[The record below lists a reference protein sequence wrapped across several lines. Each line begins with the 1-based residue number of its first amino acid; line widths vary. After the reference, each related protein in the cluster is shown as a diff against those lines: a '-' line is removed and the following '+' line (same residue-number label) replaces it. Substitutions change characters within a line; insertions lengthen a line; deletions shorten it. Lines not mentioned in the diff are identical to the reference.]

1 MNIKPYILPLMNL
14 WPPFLFAGIKI
25 VKISKDYRLF
35 IVQLKL
41 RFWNSNDVG
50 TQYGGSMFSM
60 SDPFYMMMLM
70 KNLGPSYVVWDKSA
84 TIRYLKPGRSDLT
97 TVFQI
102 TEEDLNNIR
111 TTLQTQ
117 DKMEWNRKIEIK
129 DADGVIVAEVDKVL
143 SIKNKK
149 EQKSEA
155 TYFPS

>member
-1 MNIKPYILPLMNL
+1 MNIKPYILPFMNL

-41 RFWNSNDVG
+41 RFWNSNYVG

-84 TIRYLKPGRSDLT
+84 TIHYLKPGRSDLT

-149 EQKSEA
+149 EKKS
-155 TYFPS
+155 